1 VYRSGVFSRGT
12 IRRSV
17 VCDVSG
23 RLWLYLMMAD
33 VQEFTKEDASQTNW
47 ERGDASLSRLGSIQ
61 HFDHNLE

>member
-1 VYRSGVFSRGT
+1 
-12 IRRSV
+12 
-17 VCDVSG
+17 
-23 RLWLYLMMAD
+23 